1 MLQILNSVQQMPR
14 VKTHQ
19 NAALLRQEQALLVWG
34 KTTNEVADKLMEL
47 EDQIAGAMALDGI
60 QQKEEPLKA
69 APAPRGFNY
78 STPIST
84 YLALAGTMAIIM
96 LMVRLYCHSASL
108 WHPVQHLRW
117 RALCWVLNDRLPK
130 WMAYGQTVGQTGT
143 KSGVESL

>member
-1 MLQILNSVQQMPR
+1 MHQTWPLLRLLAIVASTSQDVQTLRQSVLQILNSVQQMPR

-19 NAALLRQEQALLVWG
+19 NAALLREEQALLVWG

-60 QQKEEPLKA
+60 QQKEQPLKA

-96 LMVRLYCHSASL
+96 LMVRLHFSSASL
-108 WHPVQHLRW
+108 
-117 RALCWVLNDRLPK
+117 
-130 WMAYGQTVGQTGT
+130 
-143 KSGVESL
+143 

>member
-1 MLQILNSVQQMPR
+1 MHQTWPLLRLLAIVASTSQDVQTLQQSVLQILNSVQQMPR

-19 NAALLRQEQALLVWG
+19 NAALLREEQALLVWG

-60 QQKEEPLKA
+60 QQKEQPLKA

-96 LMVRLYCHSASL
+96 LMVRSHFSSASL
-108 WHPVQHLRW
+108 
-117 RALCWVLNDRLPK
+117 
-130 WMAYGQTVGQTGT
+130 
-143 KSGVESL
+143 